1 MADLKELTSHIARS
15 LVDAPDA
22 VSVAEEQKGGLTVF
36 KLSVAQP
43 DIGKIIGRQGRT
55 AAAFRAVLAAL
66 GERDQRRVTMD
77 IVE

>member
-1 MADLKELTSHIARS
+1 MDDLRELTTHIARA
-15 LVDAPDA
+15 LVDAPDD

-36 KLSVAQP
+36 KLRVAQP

-55 AAAFRAVLAAL
+55 AAAFRAVLGAI
-66 GERDQRRVTMD
+66 GERSDRRVTMD